1 MLPKHTTER
10 IMAVVGIL
18 LFGLSIFG
26 LLSNHSLKAEAKGAT
41 PEERVINQNKQES
54 QEKEENQEVIQ
65 VTAPRTITVIL
76 QRLYVDGEISEEKVE
91 EKILSMEDFW
101 ASYDTWS
108 IVDQSEGS
116 ITFQKSV
123 DDISP
128 LLKANGYFGIA
139 GDGTLSIFKG
149 KPDSNNVIQSFFQ
162 IDMEKLESR
171 QHSNL
176 KNGIPI
182 KSKERYNQ
190 LLESYK
196 NFSLN

>member
-26 LLSNHSLKAEAKGAT
+26 LLSNHSLKAEAKKAT